1 MFIIDE
7 VSKKIILTRGDTA
20 SMLISVK
27 TLDGSDYPLAAG
39 DIITLTVRK
48 TPNSEIAVQKVAD
61 ENHYITISP
70 EDTNNL
76 NSGLYIYQVQ
86 LQEGDNIY
94 TIIPTSFFELRED
107 LVRNV

>member
-39 DIITLTVRK
+39 DIITLTMRK
-48 TPNSEIAVQKVAD
+48 APNTEIAMQKVAD
-61 ENHYITISP
+61 ENHYITIAP
-70 EDTNNL
+70 EDTSSL
-76 NSGLYIYQVQ
+76 DTGLYIYDVQ
-86 LQEGDNIY
+86 LRQGDNIY
-94 TIIPTSFFELRED
+94 TIVPLSFFELRSE
-107 LVRNV
+107 VTYG